1 MRMANPT
8 ASSGIRPRLI
18 VLALVGLW
26 AALGAG
32 GLPGPLTVLIEA
44 ALLARPAPPRPGPAD
59 LPPRA
64 ALLLAF
70 HHAQDRQDT
79 AGMLAAAARLETV
92 GEHELAHHLRDVARG
107 REPAALWL
115 RPSWR

>member
-1 MRMANPT
+1 MANPT

-18 VLALVGLW
+18 VLALVGLS

-32 GLPGPLTVLIEA
+32 GLPGPLTALIEA
-44 ALLARPAPPRPGPAD
+44 ADALLARPGPPRPGPAD

-70 HHAQDRQDT
+70 HHAQDLQDT
-79 AGMLAAAARLETV
+79 GGMLAAAAGLETL
-92 GEHELAHHLRDVARG
+92 GEHELAHHLRAVARG
-107 REPAALWL
+107 QEPGPWPGPAP
-115 RPSWR
+115 R